1 MVYAIFSAS
10 VLLAIGAIY
19 AGAVGWLYFRQERL
33 LFEPDPLPAD
43 EPICR
48 TRTPASSSSTC
59 PARGCRSPT
68 WRCPIRAACSSSCT
82 ATRAT

>member
-43 EPICR
+43 EPICNDAD
-48 TRTPASSSSTC
+48 TRELCIDERRPQASAEPADPLEDLGGT
-59 PARGCRSPT
+59 
-68 WRCPIRAACSSSCT
+68 
-82 ATRAT
+82 